1 MKALIA
7 VASKHGSTREIA
19 SAIVEELRTKGIE
32 ADLKDAGQV
41 ADLTGYDIVVLGSGI
56 YAGNW
61 LPEAKQL
68 VERHR
73 VALSKLPVWLF
84 SSGPLGAPDPQPHDD
99 PNRIATTAVGDLPVR
114 DHHVFVG
121 KLDKSSLSFGERL
134 IARAVK
140 APEGDFRDW
149 GDIRT
154 WADTIA
160 AALEQDNSGE
170 RGQVDENK

>member
-19 SAIVEELRTKGIE
+19 SAIAVELRTKGME
-32 ADLKDAGQV
+32 ADLRDAGQV
-41 ADLTGYDIVVLGSGI
+41 CDLAGYDTVVLGSGI

-73 VALSKLPVWLF
+73 AALNKLPVWLF

-99 PNRIATTAVGDLPVR
+99 PKRIATTAVGDLPMR
-114 DHHVFVG
+114 DHCVFAG
-121 KLDKSSLSFGERL
+121 KLDKGSLGFGERL
-134 IARAVK
+134 ITMAVK

-149 GDIRT
+149 DDIRA
-154 WADTIA
+154 WAASIA
-160 AALEQDNSGE
+160 VALEQDNSGE
-170 RGQVDENK
+170 RG